1 MSSIFVIIFPRLI
14 VAEGEFYLLP
24 IRFCI
29 VSYLDFLDTIKSIIE
44 SFKFIFK
51 LWKSDFRIP
60 IPTFLY

>member
-44 SFKFIFK
+44 SVKFIFK
-51 LWKSDFRIP
+51 L
-60 IPTFLY
+60 